1 MVGHARAGGAE
12 PGPGQRPAGKPSRR
26 RLVHV
31 LAVMGASVA
40 GLLIVCGAT
49 LYTIGPDLIG
59 DGIPEPS
66 AISRSVEVLDRD
78 GRLLRAYAAS
88 DERWRLTVAAKD
100 VDPKFER
107 MLLAYE
113 DGRFYRHGGVD
124 FRALLRA
131 AWQGLSSGRIVSGG
145 STLTM
150 QVARLLDCGGER
162 SLVGKIHQIL
172 CAWKIERQLSKDEI
186 LSLYLLKA
194 PYGGN
199 IEGVRAAAL
208 AYFGKEPKR
217 LTAAQAALL
226 VALPQSPETR
236 RPDRHHEAARAAR
249 DRVLA
254 RMVSAGVIASGEAEA
269 AARERMPDRR
279 RPFPMLAAHAADRA
293 VSAAPKAIVHRL
305 TIDAGLQ
312 ARLEDLARE
321 RAGRL
326 GPKRSVAIIAVDH
339 ATGEV
344 LASVG
349 SPGYLDANRQGAI
362 DMTRAVRSPGSTLK
376 PLIYGLGFEEGLAA
390 PQSLIEDRPTTISG
404 YAPKNFDH
412 EFRGTVTVREALEL
426 SLNVPAVAMLDAVGP
441 SRLMARMRAAGVAP
455 ELPAGEA
462 PGLAIGLGGIG
473 VTLHDLAGLYC
484 AIARGGLSVPL
495 REESA
500 SPAIAGA
507 ASTGRHV
514 LSPLAAWY
522 VSDILS
528 GTPVPS
534 SSLAGRIAFKTGTSY
549 GYRDAWAVGFDGEV
563 VIAVWT
569 GRADGAAIAGAT
581 GFRAAA
587 PILLDAFAR
596 LGRPPVPLAAA
607 PRGAIAASGAELPVP
622 LREVRVR
629 RGSGAGE
636 GLAISFPPDG
646 AVLDIETVG
655 AQRIG
660 GVVVRLARGRP
671 PFYLFSNE
679 HLIATTVHRRQ
690 FSWIPRGIGFA
701 TLSVLDSTGASAR
714 VRVEIR

>member
-1 MVGHARAGGAE
+1 MAVAGG
-12 PGPGQRPAGKPSRR
+12 
-26 RLVHV
+26 
-31 LAVMGASVA
+31 VA
-40 GLLIVCGAT
+40 GLVLLAGLTFYI
-49 LYTIGPDLIG
+49 IGPRLIG
-59 DGIPEPS
+59 DPIPMPDMVS
-66 AISRSVEVLDRD
+66 KSVEALDRD
-78 GRLLRAYAAS
+78 GRLLRAYAAA
-88 DERWRLTVAAKD
+88 DERWRMPVAAGD
-100 VDPKFER
+100 VDPKFEK

-113 DGRFYRHGGVD
+113 DRRFYRHGGVD

-131 AWQGLSSGRIVSGG
+131 AWQGMSSGRIVSGG

-150 QVARLLDCGGER
+150 QVARLIDCGGER
-162 SLVGKIHQIL
+162 SLAGKIHQIL
-172 CAWKIERQLSKDEI
+172 CAWKIERHLSKKQI
-186 LSLYLLKA
+186 LALYLLKA

-199 IEGVRAAAL
+199 IEGVRAATL

-217 LTAAQAALL
+217 LTAAEAALL

-236 RPDRHHEAARAAR
+236 RPDRHAETAKAAR

-254 RMVSAGVIASGEAEA
+254 RMVSAGAMGPGEA
-269 AARERMPDRR
+269 AAARRERMPDRR

-293 VSAAPKAIVHRL
+293 VAADPKANVHHL

-312 ARLEDLARE
+312 ARLEDLARV

-326 GPKRSVAIIAVDH
+326 GPKRSLAILAVDH
-339 ATGEV
+339 ATGEI

-349 SPGYLDANRQGAI
+349 SPGYLDARRQGAI

-412 EFRGTVTVREALEL
+412 AFHGTVTVREALEL

-441 SRLMARMRAAGVAP
+441 ARLMARMRAAGVAP

-462 PGLAIGLGGIG
+462 PGLAIGLGGLG

-484 AIARGGLSVPL
+484 AIARGGTSVAL
-495 REESA
+495 RESA
-500 SPAIAGA
+500 DGPRPAG
-507 ASTGRHV
+507 GGEHV

-522 VSDILS
+522 VGDILS
-528 GTPVPS
+528 GTPAPS
-534 SSLAGRIAFKTGTSY
+534 AAIGGRIAFKTGTSY
-549 GYRDAWAVGFDGEV
+549 GYRDAWAVGFDGHV

-587 PILLDAFAR
+587 PILFDAFAR
-596 LGRPPVPLAAA
+596 LGRPLAPLAGPPA
-607 PRGAIAASGAELPVP
+607 GALAASGADLPLP

-629 RGSGAGE
+629 RGEGARD
-636 GLAISFPPDG
+636 GLAIDFPPDG
-646 AVLDIETVG
+646 AVLDVETAG

-660 GVVVRLARGRP
+660 GVVVRVSRGRP
-671 PFYLFSNE
+671 PFYLFSND
-679 HLIATTVHRRQ
+679 HLIGRTVHRRQ
-690 FSWIPRGIGFA
+690 FRWVPDGSGFV
-701 TLSVLDSTGASAR
+701 TLSVLDSSGRSAR
-714 VRVEIR
+714 VQVEIR

>member
-1 MVGHARAGGAE
+1 MAVRDRAGGMRTGDGA
-12 PGPGQRPAGKPSRR
+12 PGTRARR
-26 RLVHV
+26 RFGRA
-31 LAVMGASVA
+31 LALAAASIIGTVIFA
-40 GLLIVCGAT
+40 AVT
-49 LYTIGPDLIG
+49 PYYIGPVLIG
-59 DGIPEPS
+59 DPIPSPAAVS
-66 AISRSVEVLDRD
+66 TSVEVLDRD

-88 DERWRLTVAAKD
+88 DERWRMPVAAHD
-100 VDPKFER
+100 VDPKFVR

-113 DGRFYRHGGVD
+113 DRRFYRHGGVD

-150 QVARLLDCGGER
+150 QVARLIDCGGER
-162 SLVGKIHQIL
+162 SLLGKIHQIL
-172 CAWKIERQLSKDEI
+172 CAWKIERTLSKDEI
-186 LSLYLLKA
+186 LALYLLKA

-217 LTAAQAALL
+217 LSSAEAALL

-236 RPDRHHEAARAAR
+236 RPDRRPQRALAARN
-249 DRVLA
+249 RVLA
-254 RMVSAGVIASGEAEA
+254 RMVAAGVVASGEAEGSM
-269 AARERMPDRR
+269 RERMPDRR

-293 VSAAPKAIVHRL
+293 VAADPRAKVHRL

-312 ARLEDLARE
+312 ARLEDLARV

-326 GPKRSVAIIAVDH
+326 GPKRSVAIVAVDH
-339 ATGEV
+339 ATGEI

-349 SPGYLDANRQGAI
+349 SPGYLDERRQGAI

-390 PQSLIEDRPTTISG
+390 PHSLIEDRPATISG

-441 SRLMARMRAAGVAP
+441 ARLMARMRAAGVAP
-455 ELPAGEA
+455 ELPAGET

-484 AIARGGLSVPL
+484 AIARGGLSVSL
-495 REESA
+495 RESRDV
-500 SPAIAGA
+500 PAGGGGDA
-507 ASTGRHV
+507 GRHV

-522 VSDILS
+522 VADILS

-534 SSLAGRIAFKTGTSY
+534 SSIGGRIAFKTGTSY
-549 GYRDAWAVGFDGEV
+549 GYRDAWAVGFDGKV

-581 GFRAAA
+581 GFLAAA
-587 PILLDAFAR
+587 PILFDAFAR
-596 LGRPPVPLAAA
+596 LGRPLAPLSG
-607 PRGAIAASGAELPVP
+607 PPSGALAASGSDLPVP

-629 RGSGAGE
+629 QAERE
-636 GLAISFPPDG
+636 RRDGLAISFPPDG
-646 AVLDIETVG
+646 AVLDIETAG
-655 AQRIG
+655 AQGIG
-660 GVVVRLARGRP
+660 GVEIRVVRGRP
-671 PFYLFSNE
+671 PFYLFSNS
-679 HLIATTVHRRQ
+679 HFINVFNYRRR
-690 FSWIPRGIGFA
+690 FVWKPEGIGFA
-701 TLSVLDSTGASAR
+701 TLSVLDAYGESAR
-714 VRVEIR
+714 IRVEIR